1 MSDHTR
7 TPKTPSLL
15 LLGGVSL
22 VGVPADV
29 PDRLLT
35 QSKAVALLAYLL
47 LSPRGSFQRRDRI
60 VGLLWPE
67 QDQQHARS
75 QLRKTIHVIR
85 SILGEEVF
93 AVRGDEDLAINH
105 ECLTSDTVALREA
118 MERGRFAKAVE
129 LYEKGELM
137 PGFYLP
143 ECAAF
148 EQWLDDQ
155 RKDLHELA
163 INACLEL
170 AKFLEG
176 NASGTK
182 AGQYARKAVRLG
194 GHNERILRRCLI
206 LLDRL
211 GDRAGALEVYDE
223 FAKRLRLQLNAV
235 PSEETQAL
243 AGALRAGRRIDNT
256 PWSPGR

>member
-1 MSDHTR
+1 MSDDAK
-7 TPKTPSLL
+7 TPTPPSLL

-22 VGVPADV
+22 AGVAADV

-47 LSPRGSFQRRDRI
+47 LSPRGAFQRRDRI

-67 QDQQHARS
+67 QDQHHARS
-75 QLRKTIHVIR
+75 QLRKTVHVIR
-85 SILGEEVF
+85 STLGEQVF
-93 AVRGDEDLAINH
+93 VVRGDEDLAINH
-105 ECLTSDTVALREA
+105 ECLTSDAVALREA
-118 MERGRFAKAVE
+118 MERGRLAKAVE
-129 LYEKGELM
+129 LYEKGDLM
-137 PGFYLP
+137 PGFYLA

-148 EQWLDDQ
+148 EQWLEDQ
-155 RKDLHELA
+155 RKNLHELA

-170 AKFLEG
+170 AKLLEA

-211 GDRAGALEVYDE
+211 GDRAGALEVYDD
-223 FAKRLRLQLNAV
+223 FAKRLRVELNAL

-243 AGALRAGRRIDNT
+243 AAALRSGRRIDTT
-256 PWSPGR
+256 PTPPGR